1 MKQLLKISFLGI
13 FSVCLLNADLGI
25 LTIQAICKISLENG
39 KEVQG
44 FILVSRGGY
53 GQKYHPN
60 GFCFVHDNGNY
71 QLLLFNLD
79 YAIFTPNNYGSHRG
93 GTSQLK
99 YAQSTTFPKYPEV
112 SIAVKEVENEDILE
126 RKILEI
132 ERFRLQSYI
141 TVFKELPLSLHLI
154 ASDANLEDAMKIA
167 VEDIESFE
175 LMKEPSEF
183 WRDDIK
189 SRREALQ
196 KKMIEDE
203 KAGKEWV
210 DYMEPAWYHEIVKDE
225 KQHNEIR
232 RYFRLN

>member
-1 MKQLLKISFLGI
+1 MKQLLKISILGI
-13 FSVCLLNADLGI
+13 ITACWLNADLGI
-25 LTIQAICKISLENG
+25 PTIQAICKISLKNG

-60 GFCFVHDNGNY
+60 GFCFVHENGNY

-79 YAIFTPNNYGSHRG
+79 FAIFTPNDYGSHRG

-99 YAQSTTFPKYPEV
+99 YAQSTTFPRSPEV
-112 SIAVKEVENEDILE
+112 SVTVKEIEKEDILE

-132 ERFRLQSYI
+132 ERFRLLSHVS
-141 TVFKELPLSLHLI
+141 VFKELPLSLHLI
-154 ASDANLEDAMKIA
+154 ESGANLEDVMKIA
-167 VEDIESFE
+167 VEDIVSFE
-175 LMKEPSEF
+175 LVKEPSEF

-189 SRREALQ
+189 SRRDALQ

-203 KAGKEWV
+203 KAGMGWV

-225 KQHNEIR
+225 KQYNEIR
-232 RYFRLN
+232 RFFR